1 MNYISWFIAFLV
13 FLGVELITLG
23 LTSIWFAVGALVAF
37 FAAFFGAPVFVQFIL
52 FVVVSTIVL
61 VFVRPFAVKYVNNNT
76 EKTNVE
82 SMAGK
87 TGKVTARIDD
97 IEGTG
102 QVIIDGMEWTAKTE
116 NGDPLEVGELVTVLR
131 IEGVKAVVRK
141 SDFKEQAK

>member
-52 FVVVSTIVL
+52 FVVVSTIIL
-61 VFVRPFAVKYVNNNT
+61 VFIRPFAVKYVNNNT

-87 TGKVTARIDD
+87 TGKVTTRIDD

-102 QVIIDGMEWTAKTE
+102 QIIIDGMEWTAKTE
-116 NGDPLEVGELVTVLR
+116 DGESIEVGELVTVLR
-131 IEGVKAVVRK
+131 IEGVKAVVKK
-141 SDFKEQAK
+141 SDFKEQTK